1 MTNIIGELKNNGQS
15 IWYDNIERK
24 LLEDGTLAGMVERG
38 EIRGITSN
46 PSIFNNAISNSNE
59 YDQEIESLTKQGL
72 SQEDVYEQL
81 AIRDIQ
87 RAADMFLPLYQET
100 NGGDGYVSLEVSPF
114 LAHETE
120 KTIIDAKKLWKMVNR
135 PNLMVKIPATLEGLP
150 AISEVISAGIN
161 VNVTLIFSITR
172 YQQEGKEI
180 GGIASVASFFISRI
194 DAKVDSQLEEILSK
208 TPGGEVKNLLGEAAL
223 ASGKLAFEAYEEVFG
238 EGVSRFAALME
249 VGANKQRALWAS
261 TSTKN
266 PEYPDTMYVDGL
278 IGPDTVNTVPPKT
291 LVAFF
296 DHGTVERTI
305 DRKVDEAKEVFE
317 NLAKAGIDMEQV
329 TEDLESEGVLKESK
343 RLQSRLRPFWIHSRL
358 VCLISNPDLSNG
370 LRHHILALLLE

>member
-72 SQEDVYEQL
+72 SREDVYEQL

-87 RAADMFLPLYQET
+87 NAADMFLPLYQET

-114 LAHETE
+114 LAYETE

-150 AISEVISAGIN
+150 AITEVISAGIN

-172 YQQEGKEI
+172 YQAVMEAYLAGLEKRVQGGKEI

-238 EGVSRFAALME
+238 EGASRFAALVE

-266 PEYPDTMYVDGL
+266 PQYPDTMYVDEL

-296 DHGTVERTI
+296 DHGTVERSI
-305 DRKVDEAKEVFE
+305 DRKVDEAKQVFE

-329 TEDLESEGVLKESK
+329 TEDLESEGVQSFAVAFTSLLDS
-343 RLQSRLRPFWIHSRL
+343 LQARMLDF
-358 VCLISNPDLSNG
+358 LS
-370 LRHHILALLLE
+370 

>member
-1 MTNIIGELKNNGQS
+1 MTNIIGELIKNGQS

-59 YDQEIESLTKQGL
+59 YDQEIETLTKQGL
-72 SQEDVYEQL
+72 SREDVYEQL

-87 RAADMFLPLYQET
+87 RAADMFLPLYQES

-114 LAHETE
+114 LAHDTE

-150 AISEVISAGIN
+150 AITEVISAGIN

-172 YQQEGKEI
+172 YQAVMEAYLAGLEKRIQEGKDI

-194 DAKVDSQLEEILSK
+194 DAKVDNQLEGILAK
-208 TPGGEVKNLLGEAAL
+208 TSDGEVKNLLGEAAL

-238 EGVSRFAALME
+238 EGASRFASLVE

-266 PEYPDTMYVDGL
+266 PQYPDTMYVDGL

-296 DHGTVERTI
+296 DHGTVERSI
-305 DRKVDEAKEVFE
+305 DRKVDEAKQVFE
-317 NLAKAGIDMEQV
+317 NLSKVGIDMERV
-329 TEDLESEGVLKESK
+329 TEDLESEGVQAFAVAFTSLLDS
-343 RLQSRLRPFWIHSRL
+343 LQARMSDF
-358 VCLISNPDLSNG
+358 LS
-370 LRHHILALLLE
+370 

>member
-1 MTNIIGELKNNGQS
+1 MTNIIGELKRNGHS

-24 LLEDGTLAGMVERG
+24 LLKDGTLAGMVERG

-72 SQEDVYEQL
+72 SREDVYEQL

-87 RAADMFLPLYQET
+87 NAADMFLPLYQET

-150 AISEVISAGIN
+150 AITEVISAGIN

-172 YQQEGKEI
+172 YQAVMEAYLAGLEKRVQEGKEI

-238 EGVSRFAALME
+238 EGASRFAALVE

-266 PEYPDTMYVDGL
+266 PQYPDTMYVDEL

-296 DHGTVERTI
+296 DHGTVERSI
-305 DRKVDEAKEVFE
+305 DRKVDEAKQVFE

-329 TEDLESEGVLKESK
+329 TEDLESEGVQSFAVAFTSLLDS
-343 RLQSRLRPFWIHSRL
+343 LQARMLDF
-358 VCLISNPDLSNG
+358 LS
-370 LRHHILALLLE
+370 

>member
-1 MTNIIGELKNNGQS
+1 MTNIIGELKENGQS

-59 YDQEIESLTKQGL
+59 YDQEIESLTKEGL
-72 SQEDVYEQL
+72 TREEVYEQL
-81 AIRDIQ
+81 AVRDIQ

-114 LAHETE
+114 LAHDTE
-120 KTIIDAKKLWKMVNR
+120 KTIQDAKKLWKMVNR
-135 PNLMVKIPATLEGLP
+135 PNLMVKIPSTLEGLP
-150 AISEVISAGIN
+150 AITEVIAAGIN
-161 VNVTLIFSITR
+161 VNVTLIFSISR
-172 YQQEGKEI
+172 YHAVMEAYLAGLEKRTKEGKEI
-180 GGIASVASFFISRI
+180 EGIASVASFFISRI
-194 DAKVDSQLEEILSK
+194 DAKVDSQLTDSLSHTQDEEQRIL
-208 TPGGEVKNLLGEAAL
+208 KNLFGKAAL
-223 ASGKLAFEAYEEVFG
+223 ASGKLAFEAYEEIFG
-238 EGVSRFAALME
+238 EGASRFAAL
-249 VGANKQRALWAS
+249 VQSSANKQRVLWAS

-266 PEYPDTMYVDGL
+266 PQYPDTMYVDQL

-305 DRKVDEAKEVFE
+305 DSQVDEARQVFDD
-317 NLAKAGIDMEQV
+317 LAKVGIDMDQV
-329 TEDLESEGVLKESK
+329 TEDLESEGVKSFAVAFTSLLDS
-343 RLQSRLRPFWIHSRL
+343 LQARMLDFQS
-358 VCLISNPDLSNG
+358 
-370 LRHHILALLLE
+370 

>member
-1 MTNIIGELKNNGQS
+1 MTNIIGELKKNGQS

-72 SQEDVYEQL
+72 SREDVYEQL

-150 AISEVISAGIN
+150 AITEVISAGIN

-172 YQQEGKEI
+172 YQAVMEAYLAGLEKRVQEGKEI

-238 EGVSRFAALME
+238 EGVSRFAALVE

-329 TEDLESEGVLKESK
+329 TEDLESEGVQAFAVAFTSLLDS
-343 RLQSRLRPFWIHSRL
+343 LQARMLDFQS
-358 VCLISNPDLSNG
+358 
-370 LRHHILALLLE
+370 

>member
-24 LLEDGTLAGMVERG
+24 LLEDGTLAGMVERE

-72 SQEDVYEQL
+72 SREDVYEQL

-135 PNLMVKIPATLEGLP
+135 PNLMVKIPATLEGLL
-150 AISEVISAGIN
+150 AITEVISAGIN

-172 YQQEGKEI
+172 YQAVMEAYLAGLDKRVQEGKEI

-296 DHGTVERTI
+296 DHGIVERTI

-329 TEDLESEGVLKESK
+329 TEDLESEGVQAFAVAFTSLLDS
-343 RLQSRLRPFWIHSRL
+343 LQARMLDFQS
-358 VCLISNPDLSNG
+358 
-370 LRHHILALLLE
+370 

>member
-1 MTNIIGELKNNGQS
+1 MTNIIGELKKNGQS

-72 SQEDVYEQL
+72 SREDVYEQL

-150 AISEVISAGIN
+150 AITEVISAGIN

-172 YQQEGKEI
+172 YQAVMEAYLAGLDKRVQEGKEI

-194 DAKVDSQLEEILSK
+194 DAKVDSQLEEILLK

-223 ASGKLAFEAYEEVFG
+223 ASGKLAFEVYEEVFG
-238 EGVSRFAALME
+238 EGVSRFAALVE
-249 VGANKQRALWAS
+249 IGANKQRALWAS

-305 DRKVDEAKEVFE
+305 DRKADEAKEVFE

-329 TEDLESEGVLKESK
+329 TEDLESEGVQAFAVAFTSLLDS
-343 RLQSRLRPFWIHSRL
+343 LQARMLDFQS
-358 VCLISNPDLSNG
+358 
-370 LRHHILALLLE
+370 

>member
-72 SQEDVYEQL
+72 SREDVYEQL

-150 AISEVISAGIN
+150 AITEVISAGIN

-172 YQQEGKEI
+172 YQAVMEAYLAGLEKRVQEGKEI
-180 GGIASVASFFISRI
+180 GRIASVASFFISRI

-208 TPGGEVKNLLGEAAL
+208 TPGVEVKNLLGEAAL

-238 EGVSRFAALME
+238 EGASRFAALVE

-329 TEDLESEGVLKESK
+329 TEDLESEGVQAFAVAFTSLLDS
-343 RLQSRLRPFWIHSRL
+343 LQARMLDF
-358 VCLISNPDLSNG
+358 LS
-370 LRHHILALLLE
+370 

>member
-1 MTNIIGELKNNGQS
+1 MTNIIRELEKNGQS

-72 SQEDVYEQL
+72 SREEVYEQL

-87 RAADMFLPLYQET
+87 NAADLFLPLYKDT
-100 NGGDGYVSLEVSPF
+100 HKGDGYVSLEVSPF

-120 KTIIDAKKLWKMVNR
+120 KTILDAKKLWKMVNR
-135 PNLMVKIPATLEGLP
+135 PNLMVKIPGTLEGLP
-150 AISEVISAGIN
+150 AITEAIAAGIN
-161 VNVTLIFSITR
+161 VNVTLIFSIRR
-172 YQQEGKEI
+172 YRAIMEAYLAGLEKRVQEGKEI

-194 DAKVDSQLEEILSK
+194 DTKVDSQLADILSK
-208 TPGGEVKNLLGEAAL
+208 TPAGEQGDLKNLLGKAAL
-223 ASGKLAFEAYEEVFG
+223 ASGKLAFEAYEGVFG
-238 EGVSRFAALME
+238 DRASRFADLVQA
-249 VGANKQRALWAS
+249 GAKKQRALWAS

-266 PEYPDTMYVDGL
+266 PQYPDTMYVNEL

-291 LVAFF
+291 LAAFF
-296 DHGTVERTI
+296 DHGIVERSI
-305 DRKVDEAKEVFE
+305 DRNVDEARQVFKD
-317 NLAKAGIDMEQV
+317 LAKAGIDMQQV
-329 TEDLESEGVLKESK
+329 TDDLESEGVKAFAVAFNS
-343 RLQSRLRPFWIHSRL
+343 
-358 VCLISNPDLSNG
+358 
-370 LRHHILALLLE
+370 LLESLQTRMLDFQS

>member
-72 SQEDVYEQL
+72 SREDVYEQL

-87 RAADMFLPLYQET
+87 NAADMFLPLYQET

-114 LAHETE
+114 LAYETE

-150 AISEVISAGIN
+150 AITEVISAGIN

-172 YQQEGKEI
+172 YQAVMEAYLAGLEKRVQGGKEI

-238 EGVSRFAALME
+238 EGASRFAALVE
-249 VGANKQRALWAS
+249 VGANKQRVLWAS

-266 PEYPDTMYVDGL
+266 PQYPDTMYVDEL

-296 DHGTVERTI
+296 DHGTVERSI
-305 DRKVDEAKEVFE
+305 DRKVDEAKQVFE

-329 TEDLESEGVLKESK
+329 TEDLESEGVQSFAVAFTSLLDS
-343 RLQSRLRPFWIHSRL
+343 LQARMLDF
-358 VCLISNPDLSNG
+358 LS
-370 LRHHILALLLE
+370 

>member
-1 MTNIIGELKNNGQS
+1 MTNIIGELKKNGQS

-72 SQEDVYEQL
+72 SREDVYEQL

-87 RAADMFLPLYQET
+87 RAADMFLPLYQES

-150 AISEVISAGIN
+150 AITEVISEGIN
-161 VNVTLIFSITR
+161 VNVTLIFSIAR
-172 YQQEGKEI
+172 YQAVMEAYLAGLDKRVQEGKEI

-194 DAKVDSQLEEILSK
+194 DAKVDNQLEEILSK
-208 TPGGEVKNLLGEAAL
+208 TPGGEIKNLLGEAAL

-238 EGVSRFAALME
+238 EGVSRFAALVE
-249 VGANKQRALWAS
+249 AGANKQRALWAS

-329 TEDLESEGVLKESK
+329 TDDLEFEGVQAFAVAFTSLLDS
-343 RLQSRLRPFWIHSRL
+343 LQTRMLDFQS
-358 VCLISNPDLSNG
+358 
-370 LRHHILALLLE
+370 

>member
-1 MTNIIGELKNNGQS
+1 MTNIIGELKRNGQS

-24 LLEDGTLAGMVERG
+24 LLKDGTLAGMVERG

-46 PSIFNNAISNSNE
+46 PSIFNNAISNSSE

-72 SQEDVYEQL
+72 SREDVYEQL

-87 RAADMFLPLYQET
+87 NAADMFLPLYQET

-150 AISEVISAGIN
+150 AITEVISAGIN

-172 YQQEGKEI
+172 YQAVMEAYLAGLEKRVQGGKEI

-238 EGVSRFAALME
+238 EGASRFAALVE

-266 PEYPDTMYVDGL
+266 PQYPDTMYVDEL

-296 DHGTVERTI
+296 DHGTVERSI
-305 DRKVDEAKEVFE
+305 DRKVDEAKQVFE

-329 TEDLESEGVLKESK
+329 TEDLESEGVQSFAVAFTSLLDS
-343 RLQSRLRPFWIHSRL
+343 LQARMLDF
-358 VCLISNPDLSNG
+358 LS
-370 LRHHILALLLE
+370 

>member
-46 PSIFNNAISNSNE
+46 PSIFNNAISKSNE

-72 SQEDVYEQL
+72 SREDVYEQL

-87 RAADMFLPLYQET
+87 NAADMFLPLYQET

-114 LAHETE
+114 LAYETE

-150 AISEVISAGIN
+150 AITEVISAGIN

-172 YQQEGKEI
+172 YQAVMEAYLAGLEKRVQGGKEI

-238 EGVSRFAALME
+238 EGASRFAALVE

-266 PEYPDTMYVDGL
+266 PQYPDTMYVDEL

-296 DHGTVERTI
+296 DHGTVERSI
-305 DRKVDEAKEVFE
+305 DRKVDEAKQVFE

-329 TEDLESEGVLKESK
+329 TEDLESEGVQSFAVAFTSLLDS
-343 RLQSRLRPFWIHSRL
+343 LQARMLDF
-358 VCLISNPDLSNG
+358 LS
-370 LRHHILALLLE
+370 

>member
-1 MTNIIGELKNNGQS
+1 MTNIIGELKKNGQS

-46 PSIFNNAISNSNE
+46 PSIFNNAISKSNE
-59 YDQEIESLTKQGL
+59 YDQDIESLTKQGL
-72 SQEDVYEQL
+72 SREDVYEQL

-87 RAADMFLPLYQET
+87 NAADMFLPLYQET

-150 AISEVISAGIN
+150 AITEVISAGIN

-172 YQQEGKEI
+172 YQAVMEAYLAGLEKRVREGKEI

-208 TPGGEVKNLLGEAAL
+208 TPGGEVKNLLGKAAL

-238 EGVSRFAALME
+238 EGASRFAALVE

-266 PEYPDTMYVDGL
+266 PQYPDTMYVDGL

-296 DHGTVERTI
+296 DHGTVERSI
-305 DRKVDEAKEVFE
+305 DSQVDEAKQVFE
-317 NLAKAGIDMEQV
+317 NLAKAGIDMDQV
-329 TEDLESEGVLKESK
+329 TEDLESEGVQSFAVAFTSLLDS
-343 RLQSRLRPFWIHSRL
+343 LQARMLDFQS
-358 VCLISNPDLSNG
+358 
-370 LRHHILALLLE
+370 